1 MTNIQNFIIS
11 PSWRGRDVIKKDYGD
26 VMSRK
31 YDKKEIPITT
41 PIVQPTGNLSFIK
54 SKYLYEEII
63 KYLDKTF
70 PTNKSILSEKLRFR
84 NGVMRGS
91 NPYIAVCVDMFL
103 KERHYPHRI
112 ATQRDLE
119 TNLQMFRD
127 YYVDTGLALRSIAE
141 PNKSQAENL
150 YAQIKK
156 ANTNINDPI
165 FIELRNLE
173 LDANL
178 NFILTPESRYK
189 TAECLNWKNGEKYSK
204 TDDFGLPKEIDN
216 LKVIPSRAQASKN
229 STRQISTASSGLLRS
244 HLDGFYSMMNSAFNS
259 NCSSLALSEDSGRV
273 VLAELTQN

>member
-119 TNLQMFRD
+119 TNLQMFKGC
-127 YYVDTGLALRSIAE
+127 YKDTGLALKNIAE

-150 YAQIKK
+150 YTQIKK
-156 ANTNINDPI
+156 VSPNIEFPI
-165 FIELRNLE
+165 FVDLRGLV
-173 LDANL
+173 LDSNL
-178 NFILTPESRYK
+178 NFNLTDESKYK
-189 TAECLNWKNGEKYSK
+189 TAECLNWKDEKRYSK
-204 TDDFGLPKEIDN
+204 IDDFGLPKEID
-216 LKVIPSRAQASKN
+216 KN
-229 STRQISTASSGLLRS
+229 SKRQIGTKSSGLLS
-244 HLDGFYSMMNSAFNS
+244 SYLNGALYFNANGEDLSNS
-259 NCSSLALSEDSGRV
+259 NSSGRV
-273 VLAELTQN
+273 VLARVIN